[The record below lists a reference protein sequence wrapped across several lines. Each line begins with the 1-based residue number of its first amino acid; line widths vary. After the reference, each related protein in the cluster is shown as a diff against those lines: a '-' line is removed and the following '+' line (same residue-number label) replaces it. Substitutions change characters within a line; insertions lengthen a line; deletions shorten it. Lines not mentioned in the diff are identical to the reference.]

1 MKLSNP
7 WPKGYTIN
15 AASPYGMRY
24 HPIYKKMMMHHGVD
38 VGGTFS
44 VTAAGDGV
52 VKLVG
57 KDWHTLTDKQ
67 KARQTGGNT
76 VLIDHGG
83 VVTVYYH
90 GEHQSA
96 LVVGQRVKKGDF
108 IFTSGTTGSSTDDH
122 LHFEVRAANGRMGNT
137 LNPEDYLGKQE
148 KDNTLKVTGKLD
160 KPTWIAL
167 QTALK
172 GHKLYSG
179 NIDGIPGRLT
189 YTALQ
194 RWSDAPETGKLDIAT
209 RKAVQVRIGVKVD
222 GIWGTGTISELQGE
236 LIRGLAGV
244 RKPEPAEPKPKPK
257 PKPKPVIKAMS
268 DGLRKFFN
276 MKANQ
281 R

>member
-1 MKLSNP
+1 MRLENP
-7 WPKGYTIN
+7 WPAGYTIN
-15 AASPYGMRY
+15 AGSPYGMRY
-24 HPIYKKMMMHHGVD
+24 HPIHKRMMMHGGVD
-38 VGGTFS
+38 VGGRFP

-83 VVTVYYH
+83 LVTAYYH
-90 GEHQSA
+90 GENQSA
-96 LVVGQRVKKGDF
+96 LVVGQRVSQGAF
-108 IFTSGTTGSSTDDH
+108 VYTAGSTGLSTNDH
-122 LHFEVRAANGRMGNT
+122 LHFEVRGANGAMGNT
-137 LNPEDYLGKQE
+137 KNPENYLGKQE
-148 KDNTLKVTGKLD
+148 TDTVLKITGKLD
-160 KPTWIAL
+160 KATWTAL

-179 NIDGIPGRLT
+179 LIDGIPGKLT

-244 RKPEPAEPKPKPK
+244 RKPEPAKVKP
-257 PKPKPVIKAMS
+257 MS
-268 DGLRKFFN
+268 EKLRAFFRMRKN
-276 MKANQ
+276 L

>member
-1 MKLSNP
+1 
-7 WPKGYTIN
+7 
-15 AASPYGMRY
+15 
-24 HPIYKKMMMHHGVD
+24 
-38 VGGTFS
+38 
-44 VTAAGDGV
+44 V

-57 KDWHTLTDKQ
+57 KDWHTLTAAQ

-83 VVTVYYH
+83 LVTAYYH
-90 GEHQSA
+90 GGHQSA
-96 LVVGQRVKKGDF
+96 LVVGQRVSQGAF
-108 IFTSGTTGSSTDDH
+108 VYTAGSTGLSTNDH
-122 LHFEVRAANGRMGNT
+122 LHFEVRGANGAMGNT
-137 LNPEDYLGKQE
+137 MDPEDYLGKQE
-148 KDNTLKVTGKLD
+148 TDTVLKITGKLD
-160 KPTWIAL
+160 KATWTAL

-179 NIDGIPGRLT
+179 KIDGIPGRLT

-244 RKPEPAEPKPKPK
+244 RKPEPAKVKP
-257 PKPKPVIKAMS
+257 MS
-268 DGLRKFFN
+268 EKLRAFFRMRKN
-276 MKANQ
+276 L